1 MPDYATIAE
10 AGAAFTRDYWAM
22 YPRERALFNYYPGGA
37 AHAGMH
43 TGDGVVTD
51 YRPENV
57 ARRLREVEAWQMTL
71 ADLDELAR
79 TPGDRRDL
87 AILRW
92 VAGAEHFTLTE
103 IRPHRTVPAHYADTV
118 DISGYLR
125 RDYAPFEER
134 LRGLAAHLEAIPAA
148 LVVAR
153 ANLDTPVAAAQ
164 LLNARASYGGHIDF
178 IGDDLTALVA
188 PCTDVALRE
197 RIGRSAAGAVA
208 ALREFDDFLASKE
221 AGSEEVP
228 FAFGEAR
235 FIGLL
240 RAFDLIDLP
249 LAEIKRH
256 GQADLERNRALLEAW
271 CKRLDPEAS
280 PRETVARLA
289 RDHPPADGLVDAAWT
304 TLEALRD
311 FTIAHDLVAVPTEVR
326 CDVGEIPPYFRWAFA
341 MMDYPGAFE
350 PEDSGAHFW
359 MNSPSPE
366 WPATDQEAWLRR
378 FSYSSVVNT
387 AAHEAYPGHFVQSMH
402 NRRAP
407 SDIARSFG
415 AFTHWEGWAHYIE
428 ELILD
433 EGYGDGDPALRIAQ
447 LQAALLRD
455 ARYLAAIGLHCEGMT
470 VDEATELI
478 ADATM
483 LDGLPSRREAL
494 RGTFDPG
501 YGCYTLGKLLIR
513 KLRADVERERG
524 ATFTLRGF
532 HNELLGHGGPP
543 FAILRALLLKEDD
556 GKLL

>member
-1 MPDYATIAE
+1 VPDYATIAE
-10 AGAAFTRDYWAM
+10 VGAAFTRDYWAM

-43 TGDGVVTD
+43 TGDGIVAD

-57 ARRLREVEAWQMTL
+57 ARRLREVEGWQATL
-71 ADLDELAR
+71 AGLDELVR
-79 TPGDRRDL
+79 TPGERRDL

-134 LRGLAAHLEAIPAA
+134 LRGLAAHLEAIPEA
-148 LVVAR
+148 LAVAQ

-164 LLNARASYGGHIDF
+164 LANARASYSGHVDF
-178 IGDDLTALVA
+178 IGDDLAALVA

-197 RIGRSAAGAVA
+197 RIGRGAAGAVV
-208 ALREFDDFLASKE
+208 ALQEFDRFLASKE
-221 AGSEEVP
+221 AGAEAVP

-235 FIGLL
+235 FTGLL

-256 GQADLERNRALLEAW
+256 GQADLARNRALLEEW
-271 CKRLDPEAS
+271 CKRLDRHAS

-311 FTIAHDLVAVPTEVR
+311 FTIARDLVAVPTEVR
-326 CDVGEIPPYFRWAFA
+326 CDVSEIPPYFRWAFA

-366 WPATDQEAWLRR
+366 WPAADQEAWLRR

-387 AAHEAYPGHFVQSMH
+387 SAHEAYPGHFVQSMH

-428 ELILD
+428 EMILD

-470 VDEATELI
+470 VDEAAKLI

-501 YGCYTLGKLLIR
+501 YGSYTLGKLLIR
-513 KLRADVERERG
+513 KLRADVEREHG
-524 ATFTLRGF
+524 AEFTLRGF
-532 HNELLGHGGPP
+532 HDELLGHGGPP
-543 FAILRALLLKEDD
+543 FAILRPLLLKEDD